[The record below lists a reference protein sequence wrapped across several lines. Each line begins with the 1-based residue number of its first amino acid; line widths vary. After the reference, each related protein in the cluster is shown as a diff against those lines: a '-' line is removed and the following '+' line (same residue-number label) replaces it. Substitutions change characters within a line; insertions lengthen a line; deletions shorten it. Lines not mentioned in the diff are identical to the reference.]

1 MKKNRWETIIPDTTA
16 NRNQEIASQ
25 FFMDMFGA
33 SNWKEL
39 VLAGKDANGVF
50 ADERIYQ
57 GTRAGYEQNSVEMR
71 DTQRQ
76 IDMNNFITETL
87 TKYVDDFM
95 AEKLTADEM
104 NAKISVLTSLI
115 SDGIITGQ
123 ERLENTL
130 TIGDYSNLGAALKG
144 ASDERNNQLD
154 FFRENLYS
162 AQENRDALAEYETNW
177 SDFKQWY
184 DETRQQ
190 LYEQY
195 KKIDFIGD
203 TVAKWRDDYDDDDG
217 AEYGGIWEGESRN
230 PDDYRGDASYND
242 VGHYAD
248 GLEKGQ
254 IGSLPSSER
263 FKAIQAL
270 GLKKLDPDEFP
281 AILHLGEGVI
291 NPKQQSTI
299 LSNMRQALAL
309 GGTGTGAVIQMSFG
323 DITLPSVTNGQDFA
337 ESLAAQF
344 QPAMNQVFQ
353 KIFRR

>member
-1 MKKNRWETIIPDTTA
+1 MVIKVTERIRNGRVEYTTDESAIRNAQEGYDDALYNKLTGDLQDKIDDLNDHLEKARESTDDQVEALEDMKKNRWETIIPDTTA

-25 FFMDMFGA
+25 FFMDVFGV

-104 NAKISVLTSLI
+104 NAKISVINSLI

-130 TIGDYSNLGAALKG
+130 AIGDYSNLGAALKG

-162 AQENRDALAEYETNW
+162 AQENRDALSKYETNW
-177 SDFKQWY
+177 SDFVAWY
-184 DETRQQ
+184 EETRKQ

-195 KKIDFIGD
+195 KAIDFIGD

-248 GLEKGQ
+248 GLEKG
-254 IGSLPSSER
+254 
-263 FKAIQAL
+263 
-270 GLKKLDPDEFP
+270 
-281 AILHLGEGVI
+281 
-291 NPKQQSTI
+291 
-299 LSNMRQALAL
+299 
-309 GGTGTGAVIQMSFG
+309 
-323 DITLPSVTNGQDFA
+323 
-337 ESLAAQF
+337 
-344 QPAMNQVFQ
+344 
-353 KIFRR
+353 